1 MVLLQWNFILCK
13 YNGQNVLFKSIKN
26 LHKREKNRKIQ
37 YILCGK
43 QTNLLAASKL
53 LFTKSLKGRIC
64 SSFVKRTWLAMLWR
78 IWKKNICSNTNFA
91 INGEPVLCGINQ
103 HLLLPVIHYIR
114 KIKDLYEPGIT
125 LLTLTLDM
133 SLRPRSMRGGGF
145 LSRMP
150 ASYGDTI
157 AGLMKRKNM
166 ALPTAP
172 ILFWGNRWLTTC
184 TNGWRKDNWVPE
196 ECIIGK
202 WKAKVKFFRIYCC

>member
-1 MVLLQWNFILCK
+1 MGS
-13 YNGQNVLFKSIKN
+13 YDTYFK
-26 LHKREKNRKIQ
+26 
-37 YILCGK
+37 K
-43 QTNLLAASKL
+43 QSNLLAASKL

-78 IWKKNICSNTNFA
+78 IWRKKEKNTA
-91 INGEPVLCGINQ
+91 AEIYVEIQILLLTGCGINQ
-103 HLLLPVIHYIR
+103 HLILPVSHQMM
-114 KIKDLYEPGIT
+114 KMKHLYESGIT

-184 TNGWRKDNWVPE
+184 TNGWRKARGNSWVPE
-196 ECIIGK
+196 GWIIGK
-202 WKAKVKFFRIYCC
+202 WQAQVKFYLIYCW